1 MIFDLSLSLIV
12 LLILY
17 LRFWRKHGF
26 SYSFS
31 RAVFYM
37 TVVIMLAFT
46 VMPFGFYKGVL
57 NQNCLDTVNLIPYR
71 DISNHYLGAV
81 KETIGNIVFFT
92 PFGIMIPAIFKK
104 SFAKSVLISASF
116 SLFIECYQL
125 LGVWL
130 CFENTRTFDI
140 TDIIN
145 NTIGAAIGIASF
157 YAYKKLVDNKYSQ

>member
-1 MIFDLSLSLIV
+1 MIIDLSLSLIV

-17 LRFWRKHGF
+17 FRFWKKHGF

-37 TVVIMLAFT
+37 TVVLMLALT
-46 VMPFGFYKGVL
+46 VMPIGFYKGIL
-57 NQNCLDTVNLIPYR
+57 NQNCFNTVNLIPYR

-81 KETIGNIVFFT
+81 KETIENILFFT
-92 PFGIMIPAIFKK
+92 PFGIMLPFIFKK
-104 SFAKSVLISASF
+104 SFAKSMLISASF

-145 NTIGAAIGIASF
+145 NTIGAAIGVVSF
-157 YAYKKLVDNKYSQ
+157 YVYKKLVDKKYSQ